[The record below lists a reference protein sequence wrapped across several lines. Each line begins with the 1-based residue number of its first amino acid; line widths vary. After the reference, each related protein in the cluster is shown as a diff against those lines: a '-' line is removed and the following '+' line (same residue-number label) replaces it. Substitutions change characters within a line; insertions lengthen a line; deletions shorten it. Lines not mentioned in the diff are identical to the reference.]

1 MLSYEEFSAKAR
13 ETLTKLDSPELIGG
27 IVDELISAYQ
37 ERDTAATAAE
47 TSVTELTKKTELLQ
61 KANMELYL
69 RTGTK
74 SPEVDDLE
82 GTEEEKGVD
91 FSDLFTESGELK

>member
-1 MLSYEEFSAKAR
+1 MLTIEEFSAKAR
-13 ETLTKLDSPELIGG
+13 ETLTKLESPEMLGG
-27 IVDELISAYQ
+27 IVVVLIYAYQ
-37 ERDTAATAAE
+37 ERDTAASAAE
-47 TSVTELTKKTELLQ
+47 ATVSELTKKTELLQ

-74 SPEVDDLE
+74 SAEVDDLE

-91 FSDLFTESGELK
+91 FNEFFSETGELK